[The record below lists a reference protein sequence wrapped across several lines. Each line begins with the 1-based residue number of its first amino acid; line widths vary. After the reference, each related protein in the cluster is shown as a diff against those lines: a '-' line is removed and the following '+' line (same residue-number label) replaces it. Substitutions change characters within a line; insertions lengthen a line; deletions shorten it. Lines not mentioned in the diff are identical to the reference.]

1 MNQLYKTSLWL
12 TICFSLLLAACQPG
26 QPPGTQSPASE
37 APYPPPSPTFLPG
50 NDFYPEPS
58 SVISPTSP
66 TNRISWEEA
75 KQLILAGNVAQ
86 VMQAHSLEVHLVL
99 KDGRELTTIEPG
111 IDDVFDV
118 VDQCG
123 EVCKDI
129 ILATE

>member
-1 MNQLYKTSLWL
+1 M
-12 TICFSLLLAACQPG
+12 
-26 QPPGTQSPASE
+26 
-37 APYPPPSPTFLPG
+37 
-50 NDFYPEPS
+50 
-58 SVISPTSP
+58 
-66 TNRISWEEA
+66 
-75 KQLILAGNVAQ
+75 ILAGNVAQ